1 MKDVNNTIGNRA
13 ANVWERPLTG
23 PELTA
28 NRTQQDIDTW
38 WALIDRLLPVV
49 TVNKWSKIETARRI
63 NMPES
68 TFSAW
73 FSGRY
78 NGRLDAQNKLVQQW
92 LDAVNEAAELDT
104 LPSSPSFFLTR
115 TAAEIEAALKW
126 AQKGPDLVMV
136 TQPAGVGKTMT
147 CRQYRATRPH
157 VHMVTMSPHTRTV
170 HGMMV
175 DLASELEVMQH
186 NPAKLTRAIGNRLAR
201 AGAPTL
207 LIVDEAQNL
216 VNEAI
221 DQLRHFVDVYNCGVA
236 LIGNDEIHSRYTKRQ
251 DMPSDGSKNAQLRSR
266 IGKRLNYA
274 KPHREDLLAF
284 IEAWDVTDKPTVEL
298 LLGIGMK
305 GGALRQIDKTM
316 RLANEVAQGLGMSVT
331 YDIIKK
337 AWENRDVEGLVA

>member
-1 MKDVNNTIGNRA
+1 MKDVSNTIGNRA
-13 ANVWERPLTG
+13 AGAWERPLTG

-38 WALIDRLLPVV
+38 WVLIDHLLPVV
-49 TVNKWSKIETARRI
+49 TANKWSKIETAKRI
-63 NMPES
+63 DMPES

-92 LDAVNEAAELDT
+92 LDALEEAADMDT
-104 LPSSPSFFLTR
+104 LPSSPPFFLTK
-115 TAAEIEAALKW
+115 TSVEIEAALKW
-126 AQKGPDLVMV
+126 AQRGPDLVMV

-157 VHMVTMSPHTRTV
+157 VYMVTMSPHTRTV

-175 DLASELEVMQH
+175 DLASELDVIQH
-186 NPAKLTRAIGNRLAR
+186 NPAKLTRAIGNRLSR
-201 AGAPTL
+201 SGAPTL

-216 VNEAI
+216 QDEAI
-221 DQLRHFVDVYNCGVA
+221 DQLRHFVDVYKCGVA
-236 LIGNDEIHSRYTKRQ
+236 LIGNDEIHGRFLRNADKPNG
-251 DMPSDGSKNAQLRSR
+251 PSQSQLRSR
-266 IGKRLNYA
+266 IGKRLRYS

-284 IEAWDVTDKPTVEL
+284 IEKWDVTDSKTIEL

-316 RLANEVAQGLGMSVT
+316 RLASEVAQGLDMAVT
-331 YDIIKK
+331 YDIVKK
-337 AWENRDVEGLVA
+337 AWENRDVEDLVA